1 MKTGGKGDAKVT
13 GGVQREERIGI
24 KRQKGRTSFIT
35 ERLGKKIWLVR
46 EQDFS
51 DRWLRSIQK
60 WMILHPKVDASEPSR
75 CDLTVNFAAE
85 FRGWSRCF

>member
-60 WMILHPKVDASEPSR
+60 WMLLSR
-75 CDLTVNFAAE
+75 ADVI
-85 FRGWSRCF
+85 